1 MQENRAIEKISL
13 REQII
18 YGSGDIA
25 LNICYTM
32 FSSFVLYFYTNT
44 MLLNA
49 AMAGVVILISRI
61 FDGISDIIA
70 GHIIDNTKAKN
81 GHCIPWLKRCM
92 IPYAVCF
99 VIVFI
104 MPHSS
109 TAAMLAYLFVTY
121 NLFNTVVFTMQNLAH
136 LTLPAF
142 VTDDQKTRST
152 MIVIKMIFAAG
163 TQIIIANVTLPAVE
177 ALGGDQAAWIKLSAI
192 FAVISI
198 VDTFIMTSVVK
209 ERILEAPATQEKKQ
223 NISIW
228 KELNIAVRNKYW
240 LITLGL
246 AATGTAQLV
255 FSTTISTYYMDTVVG
270 NANLVGI
277 FVLCM
282 NLPCI
287 FEGLFME
294 KLFHYFT
301 KSQIALVG
309 TIFQIVGEVIFI
321 IGPTSSLAVL
331 FISALIRG
339 IGFGVVYPLATA
351 MVIDTIEYGEWKTGI
366 RVQGVLTSAQSVAQK
381 VMNGIGTSVFGF
393 VLTAVAYDGSKTVQV
408 ESAVRGIEGFFKWGP
423 MVVYAIQLV
432 LLLLY
437 KLDEEYP
444 QIMKD
449 LEERRAAATQSATE

>member
-1 MQENRAIEKISL
+1 MHQDHTMERISL

-18 YGSGDIA
+18 YGSGDVA

-44 MLLNA
+44 ILLDA

-70 GHIIDNTKAKN
+70 GHIIDNTRERE

-92 IPYAVCF
+92 IPYAICF
-99 VIVFI
+99 VIVFT

-109 TAAMLAYLFVTY
+109 TAVMLAYLFVTY
-121 NLFNTVVFTMQNLAH
+121 NLFNTIVFTMQNLAH

-163 TQIIIANVTLPAVE
+163 TQIIIANVTLPAIQ
-177 ALGGDQAAWIKLSAI
+177 ALGGDQAAWVKLSAI
-192 FAVISI
+192 YAVISI
-198 VDTFIMTSVVK
+198 VITFIMTSVVK
-209 ERILEAPATQEKKQ
+209 ERILEAPAAQENKQ
-223 NISIW
+223 SISIW
-228 KELNIAVRNKYW
+228 KELGIAIRNKYW

-255 FSTTISTYYMDTVVG
+255 FSTTISTYYMDAVVG
-270 NANLVGI
+270 NASLVGI

-287 FEGLFME
+287 FEGMFME
-294 KLFHYFT
+294 RLFHYFT

-309 TIFQIVGEVIFI
+309 TIFQIVGEIIFI
-321 IGPTSSLAVL
+321 IGPTSSLSVL
-331 FISALIRG
+331 FLSALIRG

-381 VMNGIGTSVFGF
+381 VMNGVGTSVFGF
-393 VLTAVAYDGSKTVQV
+393 VLTAVAYDGSQSVQT
-408 ESAVRGIEGFFKWGP
+408 AAAARGIEQFFKWGP
-423 MVVYAIQLV
+423 MVVYAIQLI

-437 KLDEEYP
+437 RLDKEYP

-449 LEERRAAATQSATE
+449 LEERRAAASSAAE